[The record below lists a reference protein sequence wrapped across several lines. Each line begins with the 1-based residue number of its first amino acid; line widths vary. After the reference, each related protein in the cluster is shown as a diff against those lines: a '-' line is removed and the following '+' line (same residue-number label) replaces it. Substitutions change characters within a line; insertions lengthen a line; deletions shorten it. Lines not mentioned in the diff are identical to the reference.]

1 MRSRNL
7 NATIA
12 KGIITMFQCLDIFG
26 RKQSKFKN
34 PAENELSIELIMPAY
49 YQGKTVPSSIVM
61 MELLWQQYGLDMLHP
76 EVSRWL
82 EKNAPDV
89 KYAAVRNQF
98 ASGNDKA
105 QFKVGS
111 QGTVEL
117 QLSLDVDD
125 RLREVSSQYI
135 LSQVRHSF
143 EPETEPQLA
152 A

>member
-1 MRSRNL
+1 
-7 NATIA
+7 
-12 KGIITMFQCLDIFG
+12 
-26 RKQSKFKN
+26 
-34 PAENELSIELIMPAY
+34 
-49 YQGKTVPSSIVM
+49 
-61 MELLWQQYGLDMLHP
+61 MLHP

-98 ASGNDKA
+98 ASGNDKT

-111 QGTVEL
+111 QGTVQL
-117 QLSLDVDD
+117 QLSLETDD